1 MPVVDADTH
10 VVETEHTW
18 DFLDPSE
25 EKYRPIVV
33 APRGEEGRFYWY
45 VDGKIRGLARN
56 AVTAQDVKKLEQLTG
71 RRMDAPEAARTG
83 ENVQVR
89 LDHMDRLG
97 VDVQV
102 LWPTIF
108 LERVADKPEVEAAV
122 CRSYN
127 RWLAGIWGQSQN
139 RLRWMAVLPL
149 QTMSEAIEQL
159 DYCQAHGAVGIF
171 MRGIEGEWLV
181 NDPYFDPL
189 YHEVIRRNMVVGV
202 HAGIGNPYMAEM
214 MQRRNTPGTFWRYR
228 MTGVGAFHA
237 LVMEGMPDRLPGL
250 RMVFVELAAAWL
262 PYVLNDLK
270 RRLPQQK
277 GRQLPDE
284 PLKAYRI
291 YVSCQSDDDLPYI
304 MKHAGTDNIVM
315 GTDYGHND
323 HAADLEGLRNLA
335 NSGDISQE
343 IYRKVVDE
351 NPTRAY
357 ALGQDATPIAS
368 GASGNGTS
376 RA

>member
-18 DFLDPSE
+18 DFLDPDE
-25 EKYRPIVV
+25 EKYRPTVV
-33 APRGEEGRFYWY
+33 APRGQEGRFFWM
-45 VDGKIRGLARN
+45 VDGKIRGLART

-71 RRMDAPEAARTG
+71 RTMDAPEAARTG

-89 LDHMDRLG
+89 LEHMDRLG

-102 LWPTIF
+102 MWPTIF
-108 LERVADKPEVEAAV
+108 LERVADKPEAEAAI

-127 RWLAGIWGQSQN
+127 RWLASIYAEGKD

-149 QTMSEAIEQL
+149 QTMDEALKQL
-159 DYCQAHGAVGIF
+159 DYCQANGAVGIF

-181 NDPYFDPL
+181 NDPYFDRL
-189 YHEVIRRNMVVGV
+189 YEEVSRRNMVVGV
-202 HAGIGNPYMAEM
+202 HAGIGNPYIAEV
-214 MQRRNTPGTFWRYR
+214 MQRRNNPGTFWRYR

-237 LVMEGMPDRLPGL
+237 LVMEGMPDRFPQL
-250 RMVFVELAAAWL
+250 RMVFVELAAMWL

-270 RRLPQQK
+270 RRLPQQR
-277 GRQLPDE
+277 GRQLPED

-291 YVSCQSDDDLPYI
+291 YVSCQSDDDLPYL
-304 MKHAGTDNIVM
+304 MKKAGTDHSGR
-315 GTDYGHND
+315 GTASAHND

-335 NSGDISQE
+335 TSGGISQE
-343 IYRKVVDE
+343 LYLKVVDE

-357 ALGQDATPIAS
+357 ALA
-368 GASGNGTS
+368 
-376 RA
+376 

>member
-18 DFLDPSE
+18 DYMDPSE
-25 EKYRPIVV
+25 EKFRPIVV
-33 APRGEEGRFYWY
+33 APRGQEGRFFWY
-45 VDGKIRGLARN
+45 VDGKIRGLARTV
-56 AVTAQDVKKLEQLTG
+56 VTAQDVKQMERITG
-71 RRMDAPEAARTG
+71 RRMDAPEEARTG
-83 ENVQVR
+83 ENVEVR
-89 LDHMDRLG
+89 LAHMDRLG

-127 RWLAGIWGQSQN
+127 RWLADIWGQAKG

-149 QTMSEAIEQL
+149 QSMDEALAQL
-159 DYCQAHGAVGIF
+159 DYCQQHGAVGIF

-189 YHEVIRRNMVVGV
+189 YQEVSRRNMVVGV
-202 HAGIGNPYMAEM
+202 HAGIGNPYMAEF
-214 MQRRNTPGTFWRYR
+214 MQRRNNPGTFWRYR

-237 LVMEGMPDRLPGL
+237 LVMEGMPDRFPDL

-262 PYVLNDLK
+262 PYVLNDLR
-270 RRLPQQK
+270 RRLPQQR
-277 GRQLPDE
+277 GRHLPDN
-284 PLKAYRI
+284 PLEAYRI
-291 YVSCQSDDDLPYI
+291 YVACQSDDDVPYI

-335 NSGDISQE
+335 SAGGISQE

-357 ALGQDATPIAS
+357 ALGQYAEV
-368 GASGNGTS
+368 
-376 RA
+376 